1 MILLRHD
8 CLVFKTM
15 DGECIPCSS
24 EEVTLEIIGDAIGL
38 LDETVIK
45 EASAGV
51 LHYFKSELGKT
62 TVTVA
67 EFAGALERAL
77 RALGLNVQNTASQP
91 PPATADSWRIAR
103 SNLSDLAR
111 DSEQPMELLF
121 FSRLRAALQQAMRE
135 APDIVHFGGLRRCVK
150 QLLGARRWTH
160 GCQSLND
167 QIVEYL
173 RTCFDNERRAADCA
187 LVVC

>member
-62 TVTVA
+62 TVTVVS
-67 EFAGALERAL
+67 LPSR
-77 RALGLNVQNTASQP
+77 RT
-91 PPATADSWRIAR
+91 TR
-103 SNLSDLAR
+103 S
-111 DSEQPMELLF
+111 
-121 FSRLRAALQQAMRE
+121 SRHTC
-135 APDIVHFGGLRRCVK
+135 PTSG
-150 QLLGARRWTH
+150 
-160 GCQSLND
+160 QS
-167 QIVEYL
+167 
-173 RTCFDNERRAADCA
+173 R
-187 LVVC
+187 

>member
-1 MILLRHD
+1 MSVMRACTADLKKRRNSCRKSKNWRNDMILLRHD

-38 LDETVIK
+38 LDENVIK

-51 LHYFKSELGKT
+51 LHYFKEELGKT

-77 RALGLNVQNTASQP
+77 RALGLNVQNSAAESA
-91 PPATADSWRIAR
+91 PAPRPSWRIAR
-103 SNLSDLAR
+103 SNLSELA
-111 DSEQPMELLF
+111 
-121 FSRLRAALQQAMRE
+121 
-135 APDIVHFGGLRRCVK
+135 GGP
-150 QLLGARRWTH
+150 G
-160 GCQSLND
+160 
-167 QIVEYL
+167 
-173 RTCFDNERRAADCA
+173 
-187 LVVC
+187 